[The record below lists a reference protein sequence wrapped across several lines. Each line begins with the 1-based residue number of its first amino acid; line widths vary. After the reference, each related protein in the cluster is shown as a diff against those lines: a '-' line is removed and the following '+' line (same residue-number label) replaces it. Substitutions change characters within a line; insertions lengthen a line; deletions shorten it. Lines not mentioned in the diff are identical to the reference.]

1 MVKEFGDGSADDDLA
16 ERQGGEDLQKGVFG
30 ELVDRSGGN
39 VHLTA
44 AARPRG
50 GGGEPDS
57 VQKGPV
63 FTGKIF
69 IYLIFWL
76 ESNVILNF
84 LGLEC
89 RGAGL
94 VVQ

>member
-1 MVKEFGDGSADDDLA
+1 METD
-16 ERQGGEDLQKGVFG
+16 RQGGEDLQKGVFG

-39 VHLTA
+39 VHMTA

-50 GGGEPDS
+50 GGGRGLGDGGEPDS
-57 VQKGPV
+57 VQKGPL
-63 FTGKIF
+63 FTRKIF

-84 LGLEC
+84 VGFEC

-94 VVQ
+94 VAQ